1 MEYQSKDKCMNSTD
15 LIDKLR
21 NQAVAIRYKKLNGG
35 SAVIKATLMSEMTEN
50 KRSKTTTRDP
60 NGEFSKP
67 ARYPEKILAV
77 WDIDSEGWRDI
88 RWKSI
93 TEVDGSKIHY
103 GIKYDS

>member
-1 MEYQSKDKCMNSTD
+1 MNSTD

-60 NGEFSKP
+60 NGEFSKS

-77 WDIDSEGWRDI
+77 WDIDSEGLRDI

>member
-1 MEYQSKDKCMNSTD
+1 MNSTD

-60 NGEFSKP
+60 NGEFSKS